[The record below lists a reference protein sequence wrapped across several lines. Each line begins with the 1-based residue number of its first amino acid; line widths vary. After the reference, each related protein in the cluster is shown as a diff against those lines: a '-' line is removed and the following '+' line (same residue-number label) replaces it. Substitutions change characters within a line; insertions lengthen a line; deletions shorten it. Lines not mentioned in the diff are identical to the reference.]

1 MPTFGFL
8 KKTEMD
14 YDIQKIRSYF
24 PVLHRKIHNHPLIY
38 FDNAASSQKPGQV
51 LQAEEQLHNH
61 YYGNIHR
68 AAHFMADKATGEFE
82 AVRTKIQQF
91 IHAELREEII
101 FTKGTTES
109 VNLVANSFGEKYIHE
124 GDEIIVSEMEHHS
137 NIVPWQLVAGRKN
150 ATIVQLPFTD
160 SGELQLDVLEKRINT
175 KTKIIAVAHVS
186 NVLGTINPVE
196 KIIKLAHSKN
206 IPVFID
212 GAQAVQ
218 HLPVDVQQLDADFY
232 AFSAHKMY
240 GPNGVGVLY
249 GKRKWLDEM
258 PPYQGGGEMISEVS
272 FQKTTFNE
280 IPYKFEAGTPNITSV
295 IAFGAAI
302 DLIDETGL
310 QNIGRWEQN
319 LLNYATSKLKEIPGM
334 KIYGEAPKKSSVIS
348 FTIKNIHPYDVGML
362 IDKMGIAVR
371 TGHHCAD
378 PVMQHYKVP
387 GTIRI
392 SFGMYNT
399 TEEIDRFMEAL
410 KKVLAM
416 L

>member
-1 MPTFGFL
+1 MN
-8 KKTEMD
+8 

-24 PVLHRKIHNHPLIY
+24 PVLNQEVHNKPFVY
-38 FDNAASSQKPGQV
+38 FDNAASAQKPVQV
-51 LQAEEQLHNH
+51 LMAEERLHNDF
-61 YYGNIHR
+61 YGNIHR
-68 AAHFMADKATGEFE
+68 AAHYMADQATIEFE
-82 AVRTKIQQF
+82 AVRIKLQKFIQ
-91 IHAELREEII
+91 AEVREEII

-109 VNLVANSFGEKYIHE
+109 VNLVAYSFGEKYIRQ

-137 NIVPWQLVAGRKN
+137 NIVPWQLVAGRKK
-150 ATIVQLPFTD
+150 AKIVKLPFTD
-160 SGELQLDVLEKRINT
+160 SGELQSDVLEKLINR
-175 KTKIIAVAHVS
+175 KTKIISVAHVS
-186 NVLGTINPVE
+186 NVLGTINPIR
-196 KIIKLAHSKN
+196 KMIQIAHKKN
-206 IPVFID
+206 VPVFVD
-212 GAQAVQ
+212 GAQATQ
-218 HLPVDVQQLDADFY
+218 HIPIDVQKLDADFY

-272 FQKTTFNE
+272 FENTTFNE

-302 DLIDETGL
+302 DLIEEIGL
-310 QNIGRWEQN
+310 QNIANWERD
-319 LLNYATSKLKEIPGM
+319 LLNYATSKLKEIPGT
-334 KIYGEAPKKSSVIS
+334 KIYGEAPEKSSVIS
-348 FTIKNIHPYDVGML
+348 FNVGDTHPYDIGML

-378 PVMQHYKVP
+378 PVMQHYNVP
-387 GTIRI
+387 GTIRV

-399 TEEIDRFMEAL
+399 KKEIDLFIEAL
-410 KKVLAM
+410 KKVLVM